1 MRCISLS
8 FCLVAMLTILGCESD
23 DSETT
28 DGGVDASNGDSGN
41 PDACDACVGTSLGP
55 DGSNPA
61 VSCTAATEANTCT
74 CLDEMGESQTVY
86 ISDGGCF

>member
-8 FCLVAMLTILGCESD
+8 FCLVAMLTILGCGPD
-23 DSETT
+23 DSETI
-28 DGGVDASNGDSGN
+28 
-41 PDACDACVGTSLGP
+41 ACDACVGTSLGP

-61 VSCTAATEANTCT
+61 VSCTAATEPNTCT

-86 ISDGGCF
+86 ISEGSCF